1 MRPCFAFSNV
11 TATDNSPAVLSVFED
26 IGLWGVQAK
35 DFTAAIAAVV
45 SDTISVEI
53 NSPGGD
59 VFAALTMY
67 NALRASGKKVKTKVM
82 GVAASAASFLF
93 LAGDQREMPGNT
105 FLMVHSSSTYV
116 GGTSA
121 DMREAADVLDKV
133 DASMNAVYAS
143 RTGMTADAVTEIM
156 AKDTWL
162 TAAESKEMGF
172 ATDVTDEIKA
182 TASFDMDRADLPAHV
197 RAVFMSAAKPIVA
210 KETPPAEDPPAA
222 DPVPTVVEAPVAE
235 QIEAKAKTAG
245 LTAFV
250 ADIVLSS
257 SSLADGEARIQHARE
272 VVALCTVAQLP
283 DAAAASIKA
292 FLPIADVRTSL
303 IDAKA
308 KADQHT
314 DNVQKQV
321 QVDASGV
328 TSGVNPQNIWKS
340 HNAQSASKKGR
351 K

>member
-11 TATDNSPAVLSVFED
+11 SAVDNSPAVLSVFED

-35 DFTAAIAAVV
+35 DFLASISAVV
-45 SDTISVEI
+45 SDTIQVEI

-59 VFAALTMY
+59 VFAAMTMY
-67 NALRASGKKVKTKVM
+67 NGLRASGKTITTKVM

-93 LAGDQREMPGNT
+93 LAGDKREMPDNT
-105 FLMVHSSSTYV
+105 FLMVHGASTFA
-116 GGTSA
+116 GGNASE
-121 DMREAADVLDKV
+121 MRDAADLLDKV
-133 DASMNAVYAS
+133 DGTVNALYAA
-143 RTGMTADAVTEIM
+143 RTGMTPEAVTEM
-156 AKDTWL
+156 MSKDTWL
-162 TAAESKEMGF
+162 TAAEAKDLGF
-172 ATDVTDEIKA
+172 ATEVSAQVKA

-197 RAVFMSAAKPIVA
+197 RAVFMSAAK
-210 KETPPAEDPPAA
+210 TAEELTAEAEADALAA
-222 DPVPTVVEAPVAE
+222 ALAAAGVDAPVAE

-245 LTAFV
+245 LSAFV

-257 SSLADGEARIQHARE
+257 GSLADGEARIQHARE
-272 VVALCTVAQLP
+272 VVALCAVAQMP
-283 DAAAASIKA
+283 DAAAASIRA
-292 FLPIADVRTSL
+292 FSPIADVRTAL

-308 KADQHT
+308 RADKHT
-314 DNVQKQV
+314 DNVQKQI

-351 K
+351 N

>member
-11 TATDNSPAVLSVFED
+11 TATNNSPAVLSVFED

-35 DFTAAIAAVV
+35 DFLASIAAVA
-45 SDTISVEI
+45 SDTIIVEI

-59 VFAALTMY
+59 VFAAMAMY
-67 NALRASGKKVKTKVM
+67 NGLRASGKKITTKVM

-93 LAGDQREMPGNT
+93 LAGDKREMPDNT
-105 FLMVHSSSTYV
+105 FLMVHGASTFA
-116 GGTSA
+116 GGNASE
-121 DMREAADVLDKV
+121 MRDAADLLDKV
-133 DASMNAVYAS
+133 DGTVNALYAA
-143 RTGMTADAVTEIM
+143 RTGMTPEAVTEM
-156 AKDTWL
+156 MSKDTWM
-162 TAAESKEMGF
+162 TAAEAKDLGF
-172 ATDVTDEIKA
+172 ATEVSAEVKA

-197 RAVFMSAAKPIVA
+197 RAVFMSAAKPVVA

-272 VVALCTVAQLP
+272 VVALCAVAQLP